1 MDKRTLLA
9 VAICMGILLLWWK
22 IFPPTP
28 APQPPPAPPPA
39 AQTTPAPSP
48 SGTATPPTPSTPTAP
63 GTPAGTATPT
73 PTRAPEQ
80 RVMLRS
86 PGARFVFSSW
96 GGVLREVYLHEPRF
110 LRDPR
115 DPESG
120 VQIIGTKEPAL
131 WPLRTSIANTE
142 FQSPEAISW
151 SAQQPSADTLV
162 FRAEGAQL
170 AIEKHYKVEGP
181 YRLSL
186 EVTVEN
192 RSGATLSPQLV
203 LQLFGKQDPAT
214 QGGGFWAIAEANIA
228 SMVCFVDDEVH
239 RSPVEPLL
247 KEPKTHPGHVRW
259 LAADDKYFAV
269 AAVPT
274 APQAEPQ
281 RICAQRAIDTLTG
294 EISLTFPARSLAAGA
309 KTSYPFTVFAGPKY
323 IDQLRQV
330 KPGGVD
336 VELDKVVDVTFA
348 VLSRPLL
355 YLLKVFHG
363 WVGNWGLAIV
373 MLTLFVKLLTFYPTH
388 KAMMSGKKMQRLA
401 PKMQA
406 LRKKFEN
413 DRQRLGVETM
423 NLYKQHGVSPLGG
436 CLPTLI
442 TMPIWIALFSTLNY
456 SVELHRAPFFWYIRD
471 LSVRD
476 PYFVTPLLM
485 GAIMFLQMRMSPA
498 GADPQQ
504 QKMMAIMMPVMFTA
518 FSLFL
523 PAGLAIYT
531 LTNSLLAI
539 AHQLFINHLDKKMS
553 QGVS

>member
-22 IFPPTP
+22 VFPP
-28 APQPPPAPPPA
+28 APPPAPPPP
-39 AQTTPAPSP
+39 PAP
-48 SGTATPPTPSTPTAP
+48 TAQATPPPAGQTPPGTPPPAAQAP
-63 GTPAGTATPT
+63 GTPAGVVPATAPMRT
-73 PTRAPEQ
+73 AEQ
-80 RVMLRS
+80 RVVLRA

-96 GGVLREVYLHEPRF
+96 GGVLREVYLEEPRF

-115 DPESG
+115 DPGSG
-120 VQIIGTKEPAL
+120 VQIISTKEPDL
-131 WPLRTSIANTE
+131 LPLRTTFAKPD
-142 FQSPEAISW
+142 FPSPEAGSW
-151 SAQQPSADTLV
+151 SVQQPSADAVV
-162 FRAEGAQL
+162 FRAENAQV
-170 AIEKHYKVEGP
+170 AIEKRYKVEGS

-192 RSGATLSPQLV
+192 RGSGNLSSALV
-203 LQLFGKQDPAT
+203 MHLYGRQDPAK
-214 QGGGFWAIAEANIA
+214 QGGGFWAIAEANVA
-228 SMVCFVDDEVH
+228 TLVCYVDEKAH
-239 RSPVEPLL
+239 RSAMEPLL
-247 KEPKTHPGHVRW
+247 KEPKTYAGNVRW
-259 LAADDKYFAV
+259 AAADDKFFAV

-274 APQAEPQ
+274 APPDGQ
-281 RICAQRAIDTLTG
+281 RVCSQRAIDGLTG
-294 EISLTFPARSLAAGA
+294 EVTLTFPSRSVAAGA
-309 KTSYPFTVFAGPKY
+309 KISYPFTVFAGPKY

-373 MLTLFVKLLTFYPTH
+373 MLTLFVKLLTFYPTQR
-388 KAMMSGKKMQRLA
+388 AMMSGKKMQRLA

-413 DRQRLGVETM
+413 DRQRLGIETM

-456 SVELHRAPFFWYIRD
+456 SVELHRAPFFGYIRD

-476 PYFVTPLLM
+476 PYFLTPLLM
-485 GAIMFLQMRMSPA
+485 GGIMFLQMRMSPA

-504 QKMMAIMMPVMFTA
+504 QKIMAIMMPVMFTG

-539 AHQLFINHLDKKMS
+539 VHQLFVNHLDKKMH
-553 QGVS
+553 QEAT